1 MAGAWTQLAKAL
13 VFWGWCTVPI
23 SDFVPI
29 EAQCIGA
36 TLSVRFQESGHR
48 ESTNTRAPDYDQTIF
63 FGRFRPVAWV
73 PLAMR
78 ILVVEDNAELAQWLA
93 RTLRQEQ
100 YTVDCI
106 DNGLDADFAL
116 KSERYNLVILDLALP
131 KLEGREVLRRLR
143 ARQDP
148 TPVLV
153 LTANN
158 TIQSRVS
165 ELDQGADDYMAKPF
179 EIEELEARIRM
190 LLRRSSGL
198 ANPVIA
204 CGDLS
209 FDTNT
214 REFQISKIPLALT
227 PRERAVL
234 EVLVRK
240 TGTTVSKH
248 TLAQSLFSLNNDAS
262 TDAIEI
268 YVHRLR
274 KKLEHSSAKIVT
286 LRGLGYLLRQ
296 TEHA

>member
-1 MAGAWTQLAKAL
+1 MK
-13 VFWGWCTVPI
+13 
-23 SDFVPI
+23 
-29 EAQCIGA
+29 
-36 TLSVRFQESGHR
+36 
-48 ESTNTRAPDYDQTIF
+48 
-63 FGRFRPVAWV
+63 
-73 PLAMR
+73 
-78 ILVVEDNAELAQWLA
+78 ILVVEDNTELAQWLA

-106 DNGLDADFAL
+106 GNGLDADFAL
-116 KSERYNLVILDLALP
+116 KSEQYNLVILDLALP

-190 LLRRSSGL
+190 LLRRSLGL
-198 ANPVIA
+198 HSPLIV

-214 REFQISKIPLALT
+214 REFQIAKTPLALT
-227 PRERAVL
+227 PRERSVL
-234 EVLVRK
+234 ELLVRK

-248 TLAQSLFSLNNDAS
+248 ALAQSLFSLNDDAS

-274 KKLEHSSAKIVT
+274 KKLEHCSAKIIT

-296 TEHA
+296 AEHA

>member
-1 MAGAWTQLAKAL
+1 MK
-13 VFWGWCTVPI
+13 
-23 SDFVPI
+23 
-29 EAQCIGA
+29 
-36 TLSVRFQESGHR
+36 
-48 ESTNTRAPDYDQTIF
+48 
-63 FGRFRPVAWV
+63 
-73 PLAMR
+73 
-78 ILVVEDNAELAQWLA
+78 ILVVEDNTELAQWLA

-106 DNGLDADFAL
+106 GNGLDADFAL
-116 KSERYNLVILDLALP
+116 KSEQYNLVILDLALP

-198 ANPVIA
+198 HNPLIV

-214 REFQISKIPLALT
+214 REFQIAKTPLALT
-227 PRERAVL
+227 PRERSVL
-234 EVLVRK
+234 ELLVRK

-248 TLAQSLFSLNNDAS
+248 ALAQSLFSLNDDAS

-274 KKLEHSSAKIVT
+274 KKLEHCSAKIIT

-296 TEHA
+296 AEHA

>member
-1 MAGAWTQLAKAL
+1 MK
-13 VFWGWCTVPI
+13 
-23 SDFVPI
+23 
-29 EAQCIGA
+29 
-36 TLSVRFQESGHR
+36 
-48 ESTNTRAPDYDQTIF
+48 
-63 FGRFRPVAWV
+63 
-73 PLAMR
+73 
-78 ILVVEDNAELAQWLA
+78 ILVVEDNTELAQWLA
-93 RTLRQEQ
+93 RALRQEQ

-106 DNGLDADFAL
+106 GNGLDADFAL
-116 KSERYNLVILDLALP
+116 KTEQYNLVILDLALP

-190 LLRRSSGL
+190 LLRRSAGVV
-198 ANPVIA
+198 NPLIV
-204 CGDLS
+204 CGDMS

-214 REFQISKIPLALT
+214 REFKIAKIPLALT

-234 EVLVRK
+234 ELLLHK
-240 TGTTVSKH
+240 TGSTVSKH
-248 TLAQSLFSLNNDAS
+248 ALAQSLFSLDDDAS
-262 TDAIEI
+262 VDAIEI

-274 KKLEHSSAKIVT
+274 KKLDHSTAKIIT

-296 TEHA
+296 AEHA